1 MGQLPGSLAR
11 LNTGSKA
18 RCAVEGWTE
27 GGEHTLNLCLV
38 LQGWCQLWS
47 QGSILHRA
55 KHLAYIQ
62 ANTLSSKLQ
71 NAPVTS
77 EAISSKDEEVKAA
90 SQQQPCDAFAKLQHV
105 PESFEHTLLS
115 PMSFTSPEFTLHL
128 TCTACVH
135 SHCLYSEQG
144 TALWWGAE
152 RAANFSCTPWE
163 RRRGHSPHADSPRH
177 TSDLQLQVAGCLQIA
192 LSQCFEGL
200 SPFIYSYLIRDELSE
215 PGAAFHWVFR
225 GALVSGVSTWGQE
238 VPIRCL
244 ARGCALLSASPP
256 GGANDFFSLYSL
268 HAQRLPREPGK
279 RDRETEERHLLPTA
293 LPQLLL
299 TPNSCDTLYSPS
311 RWPDTRSP
319 LSGERLPAS
328 RAGFPW
334 CGVFRLKNKSLF
346 AGANAYG

>member
-18 RCAVEGWTE
+18 RCAAEGWTE

-38 LQGWCQLWS
+38 LQGWCHLWS

-192 LSQCFEGL
+192 LSQCSEGL

-256 GGANDFFSLYSL
+256 REVQTISFLFIRFMLSACRESQAKGIEKQKSGISCL
-268 HAQRLPREPGK
+268 RLSHSCSSP
-279 RDRETEERHLLPTA
+279 
-293 LPQLLL
+293 L
-299 TPNSCDTLYSPS
+299 TPAILCIHRLADRHKKPTVGRAASCEPS
-311 RWPDTRSP
+311 RVSMVRSFP
-319 LSGERLPAS
+319 LKKQIPVCRG
-328 RAGFPW
+328 
-334 CGVFRLKNKSLF
+334 
-346 AGANAYG
+346 